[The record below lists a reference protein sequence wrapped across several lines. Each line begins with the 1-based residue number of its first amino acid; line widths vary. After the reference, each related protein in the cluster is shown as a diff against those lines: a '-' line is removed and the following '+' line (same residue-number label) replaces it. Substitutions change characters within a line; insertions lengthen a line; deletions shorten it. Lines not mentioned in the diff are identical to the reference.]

1 MLMNNY
7 YMIGEEKI
15 NVKIKFKCIDYYNIK
30 K

>member
-7 YMIGEEKI
+7 YMIGEEKKI
-15 NVKIKFKCIDYYNIK
+15 VKIKFKFVDYFNIK